1 MENEVE
7 LLGKQTFQ
15 MFQQWKEIN
24 GINFEMNA
32 IKLGLALSN
41 MNIDGIKK
49 GRHTNK
55 GNTIIYDIKK
65 IKKHFGIGCLIEL
78 TDNEE
83 SEDEDNEK

>member
-1 MENEVE
+1 
-7 LLGKQTFQ
+7 

-24 GINFEMNA
+24 GITFEMNA

-41 MNIDGIKK
+41 MDAKDCIKK

-55 GNTIIYDIKK
+55 GATKIFDIKK
-65 IKKHFGIGCLIEL
+65 LKKHFGIGCLIEL

-83 SEDEDNEK
+83 SDDEESDE